1 MATRP
6 CPWLRIAT
14 VEYEWFCTPWAKR
27 RAFRPFAQAGKGCVL
42 QSLGLRPLSQG
53 RAPSL
58 PQGVKFH
65 SARSRGVQH
74 RGPHFCGRRRSRHA
88 GSGPRCRDTHHVRR
102 RLPPRPGPGS
112 PWVLC
117 DGIVPTLAGCSPPLA
132 DSPEPRPLDLADS
145 PGGLV
150 VASPRIRP
158 KPSPQASRDD
168 ARGSFLDHGGPQQEL
183 HQSCGYAPCTGRSVG
198 RHGP

>member
-27 RAFRPFAQAGKGCVL
+27 RAFRPFAQVGKGCVL

-58 PQGVKFH
+58 PQGVQFH

-74 RGPHFCGRRRSRHA
+74 RGPHFCGRRRSREG
-88 GSGPRCRDTHHVRR
+88 GSGPRCRDEHHVRR

-112 PWVLC
+112 PWGLC
-117 DGIVPTLAGCSPPLA
+117 GGIVPTPAGCSPPLA
-132 DSPEPRPLDLADS
+132 DSLLLIWPIPQGAWLLHPHR
-145 PGGLV
+145 V
-150 VASPRIRP
+150 RP
-158 KPSPQASRDD
+158 KPSPQASRGAASRPGLGD
-168 ARGSFLDHGGPQQEL
+168 SGPEQEL
-183 HQSCGYAPCTGRSVG
+183 HQSCGYAPCKGRSEG